1 MNFRL
6 PAIKSIQS
14 SLGVLLDTSEQT
26 VLQTEPDT
34 AYQRQLIPLDDFG
47 KAWSYFCASVLTLLY
62 YQEFNESA
70 GLPQGF
76 RADNYLKSIMEFVDR
91 QCSRGI
97 NHFHIVK
104 LFWLIYKK
112 IPENDALTFI
122 LYCIQNPQDIL
133 RYTLHQIMRPQSD
146 KTPVKRRLEKL
157 PDYGD
162 ALITAYQNRLL
173 EALV

>member
-1 MNFRL
+1 
-6 PAIKSIQS
+6 
-14 SLGVLLDTSEQT
+14 VLLDINEET
-26 VLQTEPDT
+26 VLQAKPDT
-34 AYQRQLIPLDDFG
+34 VPQRQLIPLDDFR
-47 KAWSYFCASVLTLLY
+47 KAWSYFCSSVLTLLY
-62 YQEFNESA
+62 YQEFTESA

-76 RADNYLKSIMEFVDR
+76 RADNYFKSILEFVDR

-104 LFWLIYKK
+104 LLCLIYEKN
-112 IPENDALTFI
+112 PENDALRFI

-133 RYTLHQIMRPQSD
+133 RYTLHQVMRPQSD
-146 KTPVKRRLEKL
+146 KTHVKRRLEKL